1 MITYYT
7 LVGDRLVRHNGS
19 ECHGMPKDTLW
30 IDLFRPTAEEEQLL
44 ESIIAVDVP
53 TREEMAEIEDSS
65 RFYESNG
72 ALYMTTTVVGGIRE
86 HKPSTSE
93 VTCVLTPNWLVT
105 VRYTDL
111 LAFRTFETR
120 TQRGGCEG
128 RSDQLFVTLMDSV
141 VDRIAD
147 VLETVQQQ
155 LDSLSNGIFQEGQA
169 KGGKADLQ
177 GIVKQLGR
185 GNSLLSKLNESLLS
199 ISRPLS
205 YFRQGSNG
213 WISEE
218 VKLGMKSVERDVRS
232 LSEYQSKM
240 AGEITFLLDATLGL
254 INIEQNSIIKVFSI
268 AAVLFLPPTLVGT
281 VYGMNFQ
288 HMPELAW
295 MAGYPMA
302 LVAMVVSAII
312 PYYWFKFKGW
322 L

>member
-7 LVGDRLVRHNGS
+7 LVGDRLVRHNGN

-30 IDLFRPTAEEEQLL
+30 IDLFQPTAEEEQLL
-44 ESIIAVDVP
+44 ESIIEVDVP

-65 RFYESNG
+65 RFYESKG

-86 HKPSTSE
+86 HKPNASE

-111 LAFRTFETR
+111 LAFRAFESR

-155 LDSLSNGIFQEGQA
+155 LDTLSNGIFREGQA
-169 KGGKADLQ
+169 SGGKADLQ

-199 ISRPLS
+199 ISRPLA

-213 WISEE
+213 WISDD

-281 VYGMNFQ
+281 VYGMNFT

-295 MAGYPMA
+295 AEGYPMA

-312 PYYWFKFKGW
+312 PYYWFKYKGW